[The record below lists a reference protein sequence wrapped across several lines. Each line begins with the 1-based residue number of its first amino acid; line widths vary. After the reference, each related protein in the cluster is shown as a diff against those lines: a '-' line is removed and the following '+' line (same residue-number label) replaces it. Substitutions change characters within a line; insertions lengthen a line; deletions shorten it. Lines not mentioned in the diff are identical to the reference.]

1 MKHGII
7 LSIIAVFSLI
17 ASSIFFGSCRSSH
30 SAVSVSSGTEKV
42 FRAAVRHAAD
52 SSRTVV
58 ENRDSSTAVATE
70 STYERT
76 TVYTDSGRIR
86 SVSERWR
93 QAGSAKLAIST
104 GRSSAVSV
112 GSSGSTVLENQESE
126 SKSETKTNNKT
137 DSRPIQ
143 GHEWIYV
150 SLVVSLLIFIP
161 IFLIKRK
168 IWKLPF

>member
-17 ASSIFFGSCRSSH
+17 ASSIVFGSCRSSH

-42 FRAAVRHAAD
+42 FKAAVRHAAD
-52 SSRTVV
+52 SCRTVV
-58 ENRDSSTAVATE
+58 ENRDSATAIATE

-93 QAGSAKLAIST
+93 QAGSTQLAIST

-112 GSSGSTVLENQESE
+112 GKSSARESTMKESD
-126 SKSETKTNNKT
+126 SKSDTKTDNKT
-137 DSRPIQ
+137 DSRPVQ
-143 GHEWIYV
+143 GREWIYV
-150 SLVVSLLIFIP
+150 ILAIAIIIAVP
-161 IFLIKRK
+161 IYIIKKR
-168 IWKLPF
+168 P